1 MVAFWVMRK
10 SIIINALAAALLV
23 LSAQPQAQD
32 ATLDRARAL
41 IEQKQYVAAFALLD
55 PLEEQRSGDPAFDF
69 LLGLAAID
77 SGHLT
82 RAIFALERVLAAR
95 PDDPRARAEIARAY
109 FLAGE
114 GENAKREFAAVKAQQ
129 PPAEVAATI
138 DRFLATLD
146 IRGDRP
152 PTDREGFT
160 GYVEAGAGHDSN
172 ANSAT
177 STGSIAIPLFPGAI
191 FNLGAGSTSRS
202 DTFLTM
208 SAGLNGR
215 KFLSPTATLFGTAGI
230 DQRVNSSV
238 DRADTG
244 SINGTVGVAWD
255 KDGHEISLAAQGQTF
270 DVDHNRFRNSFGGI
284 LQWKHNYSAL
294 DQVTTYAQRTRLW
307 YPSQRTRD
315 ADRTALGVAF
325 AHAFDH
331 PAAPV
336 VFTSAYGGAEDERSP
351 GVPQFGHRFLGGR
364 IGGQVDIRKGL
375 GVSLNLTY
383 EERRYGGPDPL
394 FLVNRR
400 DKDSGVR
407 LALPWDV
414 APNWVL
420 TPQLTFNENRSNVV
434 TSSYKRSQLFV
445 TLRRDFR

>member
-1 MVAFWVMRK
+1 MRK
-10 SIIINALAAALLV
+10 SIIINVLAAALLV
-23 LSAQPQAQD
+23 LSAQSQAQD
-32 ATLDRARAL
+32 ATLDRARQL
-41 IEQKQYVAAFALLD
+41 IDQKQGPAAFALLD
-55 PLEEQRSGDPAFDF
+55 PLEEQRSGDPEFDF
-69 LLGLAAID
+69 LLGLAAIE
-77 SGHLT
+77 SGRLT

-95 PDDPRARAEIARAY
+95 PNDPRARAEIARAY

-152 PTDREGFT
+152 PSDREGFV

-202 DTFLTM
+202 DTFATV
-208 SAGLNGR
+208 SAGLSGR
-215 KFLSPTATLFGTAGI
+215 KFLSPTATLFGNAGV
-230 DQRVNSSV
+230 DQRMNSSV
-238 DRADTG
+238 DRANTG
-244 SINGTVGVAWD
+244 SLNGTIGVSWD
-255 KDGHEISLAAQGQTF
+255 KDGHEVSIAAQGQTF
-270 DVDHNRFRNSFGGI
+270 DVDNARFRNSFGGI
-284 LQWKHNYSAL
+284 LQWKHNFSAL

-315 ADRTALGVAF
+315 ADRTAFGVAL

-336 VFTSAYGGAEDERSP
+336 LFTSAYTGSEDERSP
-351 GVPQFGHRFLGGR
+351 GVPNFGHRFIGGR
-364 IGGQVDIRKGL
+364 VGGQMDIRKGL
-375 GVSLNLTY
+375 GISLNLTY

-400 DKDSGVR
+400 DKDMGLR
-407 LALPWDV
+407 LAMPWDV
-414 APNWVL
+414 APLWVV
-420 TPQLTFNENRSNVV
+420 TPQLTINDNQSNIA
-434 TSSYKRSQLFV
+434 TSDYSRKQLFV
-445 TLRRDFR
+445 TVRRDFR